1 MTDISGYGDRE
12 IKSMIRRLKFPDHF
26 EKKFLSTYAEKS
38 VNFNRFGGIIFVLLY
53 FFNVFTDLNAFP
65 ELNAFSIINRTWML
79 VYGIFCLII
88 AAFRPFRKYYTGFII
103 FGYSMAGIFLIMY
116 MIIGEGLFRYLY
128 HSGFMLVIIG
138 FFILRIRFFTASLF
152 GFVLIALF
160 IGLNFY
166 FMEPGEFNILLHN
179 SGNIAGM
186 YLGGLI
192 ISYMNEFQMRGL
204 FIQMLQTESE
214 KEKVGQRNMI
224 IERDLSLARKIQK
237 QYIPVR
243 NPSPNI
249 RSFYRPMDML
259 GGDFFDYIVF
269 GDGGRIGIFISDV
282 SGHGVTAAFITAMLK
297 TTIAQAGDRIE
308 DPAALMTHINDSLLG
323 NTGDNFITAIYG
335 IYDPAGRSLRYA
347 NAGHVPPFI
356 IDGDGA
362 RKMEVCH
369 SVPLVSFS
377 RDILDSRDKKY
388 ETREILLPEK
398 SKLLLYTDGLVEA
411 RSVHDPSLMFEYADI
426 NGILYENRNLP
437 GREFLAAL
445 YRRLVEFRGSDSF
458 EDDVCMICVDID

>member
-192 ISYMNEFQMRGL
+192 CSYRCCRR
-204 FIQMLQTESE
+204 SP
-214 KEKVGQRNMI
+214 R
-224 IERDLSLARKIQK
+224 RK
-237 QYIPVR
+237 
-243 NPSPNI
+243 
-249 RSFYRPMDML
+249 RSA
-259 GGDFFDYIVF
+259 
-269 GDGGRIGIFISDV
+269 SA
-282 SGHGVTAAFITAMLK
+282 T
-297 TTIAQAGDRIE
+297 
-308 DPAALMTHINDSLLG
+308 
-323 NTGDNFITAIYG
+323 
-335 IYDPAGRSLRYA
+335 
-347 NAGHVPPFI
+347 
-356 IDGDGA
+356 
-362 RKMEVCH
+362 
-369 SVPLVSFS
+369 
-377 RDILDSRDKKY
+377 
-388 ETREILLPEK
+388 
-398 SKLLLYTDGLVEA
+398 
-411 RSVHDPSLMFEYADI
+411 
-426 NGILYENRNLP
+426 
-437 GREFLAAL
+437 
-445 YRRLVEFRGSDSF
+445 
-458 EDDVCMICVDID
+458 